1 MSKKAKTDPTELDP
15 KVEAAVDE
23 LKKMQDKIEKVEE
36 QFDQKVLE
44 LQAEFDK
51 KKRPIFVERNTVIAK
66 IPNFW
71 YTAIVHHK
79 AIEPLL
85 LLEDEDIFAY
95 CTSVFVD
102 EKENVK
108 KGFKIKMTF
117 SSNAFFDD
125 TELWKD
131 VEYGE
136 DGEAKLT
143 HSGVTWKP
151 GKNPGAAETTAEG
164 KKRDRV
170 EPSFLRF
177 FEEESPDDLE
187 LAELIKEDLWS
198 NPLQYYTGEAGDEFD
213 DMEEFEEIDVDEEE
227 EDLEDDEEEE
237 EAEGGEKPK

>member
-1 MSKKAKTDPTELDP
+1 MPGSYKSVVGPWGVAGSRSGTG
-15 KVEAAVDE
+15 VD
-23 LKKMQDKIEKVEE
+23 D
-36 QFDQKVLE
+36 
-44 LQAEFDK
+44 
-51 KKRPIFVERNTVIAK
+51 RPWTPSRTGL
-66 IPNFW
+66 
-71 YTAIVHHK
+71 
-79 AIEPLL
+79 PLPHTPCL
-85 LLEDEDIFAY
+85 
-95 CTSVFVD
+95 V
-102 EKENVK
+102 
-108 KGFKIKMTF
+108 
-117 SSNAFFDD
+117 
-125 TELWKD
+125 
-131 VEYGE
+131 
-136 DGEAKLT
+136 
-143 HSGVTWKP
+143 P

>member
-151 GKNPGAAETTAEG
+151 GTLYRPMPRAGRSGSQPG
-164 KKRDRV
+164 
-170 EPSFLRF
+170 F
-177 FEEESPDDLE
+177 
-187 LAELIKEDLWS
+187 W
-198 NPLQYYTGEAGDEFD
+198 
-213 DMEEFEEIDVDEEE
+213 
-227 EDLEDDEEEE
+227 
-237 EAEGGEKPK
+237 EGGDWTLGVYSGPLAKASSIFLQEHV